1 MKLAYFVWEF
11 PPRIVGGLGTY
22 ADEITKKFAEMGH
35 ELNIFTMNAD
45 SSLKTN
51 EIVSKGL
58 TVHRPLV
65 ADASGI
71 MPAFVDEELK
81 KWGSGLKFFS
91 DIMSYNLLSANK
103 CVNQIA
109 KEKNGFDMVVCHDWL
124 SAIGGVVTKTNLKKP
139 LVFHVHSTEYGRSGG
154 KGGSNTVKELEY
166 SAAANADMIITVSY
180 AMQQELNSL
189 KFPSA
194 TTRVMWNGVDE
205 KKYDI
210 RNIAPDQ
217 RMDYR
222 RSRLG
227 IADDEKMVFF
237 AGRLT
242 WVKGVDSLL
251 RAMPSI
257 IAKAPKTKLVIL
269 GRGEMADE
277 IRNMIGQFSL
287 EKNVIL
293 LDKWVEE
300 PERIMLYA
308 CSDVVCAPSRY
319 EPFGI
324 ISLEG
329 MGMSKPVV
337 VGVGGLREAVLD
349 GKTGFYCN
357 PDDPENIAGRI
368 IDIITDEKLAKKMGT
383 DGRARV
389 EKFFTWKK
397 IAGDTITLYET
408 LF

>member
-1 MKLAYFVWEF
+1 MKIAYFVWEF
-11 PPRIVGGLGTY
+11 PPRLVGGLGTY
-22 ADEITKKFAEMGH
+22 AGEITKKFAEMGH
-35 ELNIFTMNAD
+35 ELNVFTMNDD

-51 EIVSKGL
+51 ETVMGGM
-58 TVHRPLV
+58 TVHRPML
-65 ADASGI
+65 ADASGV
-71 MPAFVDEELK
+71 MPAFVDEELR

-109 KEKNGFDMVVCHDWL
+109 KQKSFDIVVCHDWL
-124 SAIGGVVTKTNLKKP
+124 SAMGGVISKANLKKP

-180 AMQQELNSL
+180 AMQQELNTL
-189 KFPSA
+189 KFPLVK
-194 TTRVMWNGVDE
+194 TRVMWNGVDE
-205 KKYDI
+205 RKYDI
-210 RNIAPDQ
+210 RNIKPD
-217 RMDYR
+217 RITDYR
-222 RSRLG
+222 RSLG

-242 WVKGVDSLL
+242 WVKGIDSLV

-257 IAKAPKTKLVIL
+257 LAKAPKTKLVIL
-269 GRGEMADE
+269 GRGEMTE
-277 IRNMIGQFSL
+277 EVRNMVGQFSL
-287 EKNVIL
+287 EKNVVL
-293 LDKWVEE
+293 LDRWVEE
-300 PERIMLYA
+300 DERIMLYA
-308 CSDVVCAPSRY
+308 SCDVACAPSRY

-349 GKTGFYCN
+349 CKTGFYCN
-357 PDDPENIAGRI
+357 PDDPESIAGRLV
-368 IDIITDEKLAKKMGT
+368 DVLSDEKLAKQMGT
-383 DGRARV
+383 AGRERV
-389 EKFFTWKK
+389 EKLFTWGK
-397 IAGDTITLYET
+397 IAADTIKLYET
-408 LF
+408 LL

>member
-1 MKLAYFVWEF
+1 MKIAYFVWEF
-11 PPRIVGGLGTY
+11 PPRLVGGLGTY
-22 ADEITKKFAEMGH
+22 AGEITKKFAEMGH
-35 ELNIFTMNAD
+35 ELDIFTMNAD

-51 EIVSKGL
+51 ETVSAGL
-58 TVHRPLV
+58 TVHRPIV

-71 MPAFVDEELK
+71 MPSFVDDELK

-109 KEKNGFDMVVCHDWL
+109 KEKGFDLVVCHDWL

-180 AMQQELNSL
+180 AMQQELNTL
-189 KFPSA
+189 RFPLVK
-194 TTRVMWNGVDE
+194 TRVMWNGVDE

-210 RNIAPDQ
+210 RNIKPD
-217 RMDYR
+217 MIADYR

-242 WVKGVDSLL
+242 WVKGIDSLV

-269 GRGEMADE
+269 GIGEMMGE
-277 IRNMIGQFSL
+277 IKNMVAQFSL

-293 LDKWVEE
+293 LDRWVEE
-300 PERIMLYA
+300 DERIMLYA
-308 CSDVVCAPSRY
+308 SCDVACAPSRY

-349 GKTGFYCN
+349 GNTGFYCN

-368 IDIITDEKLAKKMGT
+368 IDILKDEKLAKRMGT

-389 EKFFTWKK
+389 EKFFTWSK
-397 IAGDTITLYET
+397 IAGDTIKLYET
-408 LF
+408 LL